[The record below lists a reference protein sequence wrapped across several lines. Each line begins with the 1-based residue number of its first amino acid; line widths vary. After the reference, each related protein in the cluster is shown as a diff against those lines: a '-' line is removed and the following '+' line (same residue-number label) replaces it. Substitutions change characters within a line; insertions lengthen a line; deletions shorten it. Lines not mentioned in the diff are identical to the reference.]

1 MLMVMGVI
9 ITNGW
14 RGRQQKSNKYSESRR
29 TNIRGR
35 YDNSNDK
42 QPTHVSTYEQY
53 MENETEKEDVIENE
67 VEVKSFDVDVGDWE
81 KFYPTKKEWRSSMYK
96 SAYTESRRT
105 TA

>member
-1 MLMVMGVI
+1 
-9 ITNGW
+9 
-14 RGRQQKSNKYSESRR
+14 
-29 TNIRGR
+29 
-35 YDNSNDK
+35 
-42 QPTHVSTYEQY
+42 